1 LALSIAALPSVVHG
15 TTTNPSAEDMMN
27 AILQVIQNILSIKDN
42 EGEPMNSNAKSFTVM
57 VPVNLMGPTIAA
69 VNNATLGNNV
79 TNTLVTLANQQ
90 DGGFKINVEVNP
102 RLTWNNKFVVFRN
115 DARVKALIRQEEVGV
130 EMKAIAEGS
139 ELEFENNVH
148 HYGVHAIRNVGF
160 GYWQYGCMGLLGS

>member
-1 LALSIAALPSVVHG
+1 
-15 TTTNPSAEDMMN
+15 MMN